1 MEGSWEMKDG
11 ACYMKVSYGEASYS
25 GVFCQMNDEAG
36 TQVMT
41 FSAVGNNESV
51 WGVKY

>member
-1 MEGSWEMKDG
+1 MTEGS
-11 ACYMKVSYGEASYS
+11 CYMTVTLGETTYS
-25 GVFCQMNDEAG
+25 GVFCAMTDEAD

-51 WGVKY
+51 WGVKYAE